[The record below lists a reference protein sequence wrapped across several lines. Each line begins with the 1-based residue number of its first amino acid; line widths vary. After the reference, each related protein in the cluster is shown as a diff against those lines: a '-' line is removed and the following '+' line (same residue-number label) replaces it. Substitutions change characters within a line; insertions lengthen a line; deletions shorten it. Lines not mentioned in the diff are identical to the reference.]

1 MKMWQL
7 LVMSME
13 RHVFNSSLDGIN
25 VNLFILQLAWKM
37 GRYRTAQTWKIIAMF
52 YSDELAETDPEES
65 IHESVSVSHSIAY
78 VIEL

>member
-1 MKMWQL
+1 
-7 LVMSME
+7 
-13 RHVFNSSLDGIN
+13 
-25 VNLFILQLAWKM
+25 M